1 MPRATTPTAAPM
13 AMATFVG
20 VQGLA
25 LGTGAGRGVVYPP
38 TVDAIGSDGAAVD
51 GGGATRGAC
60 AEGFAAASG
69 AGGWASALGPV
80 ASAGVVGAPQAKQ
93 NWAPVLRRVP
103 HAWQNMGLL
112 YAPVE
117 YLHHNRSQD
126 GGVGRHCAFL
136 GRRR

>member
-1 MPRATTPTAAPM
+1 
-13 AMATFVG
+13 MATLVG

-38 TVDAIGSDGAAVD
+38 TVDAIVSDGAAVD

-112 YAPVE
+112 YAPVRLRDHGAATVGE
-117 YLHHNRSQD
+117 VR
-126 GGVGRHCAFL
+126 VGRTACIDDHP
-136 GRRR
+136 